1 MSGRRTEELMRPP
14 RPNSRVVPDAALRS
28 LRLSEVRHEYVVAGE
43 LALYSAAL
51 AFGDRFEVVPSADRS
66 RRMMGN
72 RRYAREPRP
81 TRSWRVP
88 HPDKPLSNVATMRR
102 SCGASVGSCSDTI
115 FQPLAPARQPRH
127 DCTERNTSN
136 IRNLPV

>member
-1 MSGRRTEELMRPP
+1 MRQP
-14 RPNSRVVPDAALRS
+14 RPNSTAALAAALRS
-28 LRLSEVRHEYVVAGE
+28 LRLFEVRHEYVFAGE
-43 LALYSAAL
+43 PALYNEAP
-51 AFGDRFEVVPSADRS
+51 AFGDRFEAVPSADRS

-72 RRYAREPRP
+72 PRYAREPRP
-81 TRSWRVP
+81 TRWWPVP

-102 SCGASVGSCSDTI
+102 SCGASIGSWSDTI

-136 IRNLPV
+136 IRNLPVRKLFQLA